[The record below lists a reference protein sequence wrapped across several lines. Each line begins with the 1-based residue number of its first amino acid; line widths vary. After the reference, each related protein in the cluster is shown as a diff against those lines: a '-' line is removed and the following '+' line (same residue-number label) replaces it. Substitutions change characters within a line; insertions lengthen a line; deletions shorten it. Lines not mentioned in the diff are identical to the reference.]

1 MRYKVYAGTVDVVF
15 KSNTQ
20 ARFRWKK
27 KTLVY
32 DSYGDAVEGE
42 ETEGILTDPVVDLE
56 NKEPGTF
63 TCEVPYKAETRFGTV
78 KNPYYDEIK
87 VGETWMM
94 VEEDGECIFFGRV
107 TETNR
112 EFDLSKTITADG
124 ILNELSQMQT
134 RLTGGTYQTTDGANH
149 SILTIALKPNQADKG
164 NSPVNCME
172 RGNVTVKS
180 QSIDTTDS
188 GDQFGSFWT
197 ILTTYLLEH
206 EKGKDGYLRLR
217 LANDPGTEDY
227 FFYYDYMTDED
238 MPTTDQAIEY
248 GVNML
253 DLTLEEKRTS
263 ELVNSVTA
271 HGISTVKKGWWI
283 FSRTSYETITA
294 TAQNTL
300 SIAAYGLC
308 SRHIYVD
315 GKKSTADSLKKAAQ
329 EQLDDYK
336 QVIEPTLTVKAF
348 DRRDTGENVGKLGFL
363 LRTHIL
369 SQPHE
374 MDRWMICTKLKLPLD
389 SPDNKQFTFGL
400 TSKKLSKRVDAITS
414 AINNVKNALFG
425 LIGHVNEDDSSN

>member
-1 MRYKVYAGTVDVVF
+1 
-15 KSNTQ
+15 
-20 ARFRWKK
+20 
-27 KTLVY
+27 
-32 DSYGDAVEGE
+32 
-42 ETEGILTDPVVDLE
+42 
-56 NKEPGTF
+56 
-63 TCEVPYKAETRFGTV
+63 
-78 KNPYYDEIK
+78 
-87 VGETWMM
+87 MM

-107 TETNR
+107 TEANR

-149 SILTIALKPNQADKG
+149 SILAIALKPNQADKG

-238 MPTTDQAIEY
+238 MPTTDQTIEY

-283 FSRTSYETITA
+283 FSCTSYETITA

-348 DRRDTGENVGKLGFL
+348 DRRDAGENVGKLGFL

-425 LIGHVNEDDSSN
+425 LIGHVNEDDSSS

>member
-1 MRYKVYAGTVDVVF
+1 M
-15 KSNTQ
+15 
-20 ARFRWKK
+20 
-27 KTLVY
+27 
-32 DSYGDAVEGE
+32 
-42 ETEGILTDPVVDLE
+42 
-56 NKEPGTF
+56 
-63 TCEVPYKAETRFGTV
+63 
-78 KNPYYDEIK
+78 
-87 VGETWMM
+87 
-94 VEEDGECIFFGRV
+94 
-107 TETNR
+107 
-112 EFDLSKTITADG
+112 
-124 ILNELSQMQT
+124 
-134 RLTGGTYQTTDGANH
+134 
-149 SILTIALKPNQADKG
+149 
-164 NSPVNCME
+164 
-172 RGNVTVKS
+172 
-180 QSIDTTDS
+180 
-188 GDQFGSFWT
+188 
-197 ILTTYLLEH
+197 
-206 EKGKDGYLRLR
+206 
-217 LANDPGTEDY
+217 
-227 FFYYDYMTDED
+227 
-238 MPTTDQAIEY
+238 
-248 GVNML
+248 NML

-348 DRRDTGENVGKLGFL
+348 DRRDAGENVGKLGFL

-425 LIGHVNEDDSSN
+425 LIGHVNEDDSSS

>member
-1 MRYKVYAGTVDVVF
+1 MRSREKRRKASSQTRWWIWKT
-15 KSNTQ
+15 KSP
-20 ARFRWKK
+20 A
-27 KTLVY
+27 L
-32 DSYGDAVEGE
+32 
-42 ETEGILTDPVVDLE
+42 LPV
-56 NKEPGTF
+56 KYP
-63 TCEVPYKAETRFGTV
+63 TRFGTV

-107 TETNR
+107 TEANR

-149 SILTIALKPNQADKG
+149 SILAIALKPNQADKG

-238 MPTTDQAIEY
+238 MPTTDQTIEY

-348 DRRDTGENVGKLGFL
+348 DRRDAGENVGKLGFL

-400 TSKKLSKRVDAITS
+400 TSKKLSKRVDTITS

-425 LIGHVNEDDSSN
+425 LIGHVNEDDSSS